1 MGIYHGDGDIMR
13 ILWGY
18 NLLGGAVEVFCFFF
32 LNGYNID
39 SLHKSESNLNLLWL
53 YVYIYIYPLVTPTTP
68 PSMVYMRY
76 MGSRYG
82 LISCTNYHTFS

>member
-13 ILWGY
+13 SSWGY
-18 NLLGGAVEVFCFFF
+18 NLLGGAVEFC

-53 YVYIYIYPLVTPTTP
+53 SYICVYIYIHL
-68 PSMVYMRY
+68 
-76 MGSRYG
+76 
-82 LISCTNYHTFS
+82 